1 MWKHR
6 GKSHMT
12 EDDLSIEKVIYD
24 TAHEHPGGAKQ
35 LAREIGIQPGTFN
48 NKCDPR
54 MPGHILNINEVR
66 KLINVTGNHELLFEL
81 ARERGY
87 VCIDIPD
94 YTGVSDMEL
103 LNAWADWDAE
113 RGETGQAIKKSL
125 EDTAITNDELNKIRK
140 EMFEDFQKELAL
152 LRRLES
158 LVET

>member
-1 MWKHR
+1 
-6 GKSHMT
+6 MT
-12 EDDLSIEKVIYD
+12 DIFQSIEKTIYD
-24 TAHEHPGGAKQ
+24 TAHAHPGGAKQ
-35 LAREIGIQPGTFN
+35 LAKEIGTQPGTFN

-66 KLINVTGNHELLFEL
+66 KLLKVTGNHEILFEL

-94 YTGVSDMEL
+94 YTGISDMEL

-125 EDTAITNDELNKIRK
+125 EDTTITKDELNKIRK

-152 LRRLES
+152 LSRLES
-158 LVET
+158 LVEPSK